1 MIVAVSVIALGTKET
16 SVGGLEA
23 KRVGV
28 LLASARSASPVA
40 PPPDQVRAEAIA
52 PGTSEPSVRAQSAG
66 FEPAVERSARIRH
79 VGLDENGV

>member
-28 LLASARSASPVA
+28 LLASARSRLARGATTGPGCERKPSRPGLASRRFA
-40 PPPDQVRAEAIA
+40 RN
-52 PGTSEPSVRAQSAG
+52 PS

-79 VGLDENGV
+79 VGP